1 MRRAATLLQLPLF
14 LAAQALGSEDVNYSP
29 EENYRPRNVT
39 GLDYYYYPWIGSYYN
54 GSAVFTISNVQP
66 RDNRIESEIE
76 EEGELELCGQLQN
89 ITYTWSYPAILAII
103 EIEPEDK
110 RPENTNP
117 IDVSLFT
124 SYSNFTQYFNDYM
137 DSGSMQDWDM
147 PFVFESIE
155 MSRYSYPMGRDTKPD
170 FNLTVAEETGNG
182 LPFRVTGSSEL
193 ERNPLGSLQMNMSTC
208 SRTEGWW
215 GVSPISLDSD
225 LDDVSGVTNPTVQLT
240 FDDSS
245 TNFIIRSW
253 VVANTLGE
261 GDEETPRI
269 SARLTIEFLGR
280 IDAARSDVLNE
291 GTPVMWIPS
300 MGFGNNSLSLDYESG
315 ALAAAG
321 VSIRQICSILGV
333 VLAYILI

>member
-1 MRRAATLLQLPLF
+1 MRRATTLSLF
-14 LAAQALGSEDVNYSP
+14 LAAQALGTVFDYDP
-29 EENYRPRNVT
+29 DENYRPRNVT

-54 GSAVFTISNVQP
+54 GSAVFTISDVEP
-66 RDNRIESEIE
+66 RDDRTDSEIE

-89 ITYTWSYPAILAII
+89 ITYTWSYPAILAIT
-103 EIEPEDK
+103 ETEPEDE

-117 IDVSLFT
+117 IDVALFT
-124 SYSNFTQYFNDYM
+124 SYSNFTKYFSDYM
-137 DSGSMQDWDM
+137 DSGNMQIRDM

-155 MSRYSYPMGRDTKPD
+155 MARYSVLTGRDKPD
-170 FNLTVAEETGNG
+170 FNLTVAEDTGNG

-193 ERNPLGSLQMNMSTC
+193 EQNPLATLQMNMSTC

-215 GVSPISLDSD
+215 AADPISLGDD
-225 LDDVSGVTNPTVQLT
+225 LDDISGLANPTVQLT

-245 TNFIIRSW
+245 TSFSIQSW
-253 VVANTLGE
+253 VRANTLAEKG
-261 GDEETPRI
+261 EETPRI

-291 GTPVMWIPS
+291 GTPVTWTRS

-321 VSIRQICSILGV
+321 VSIWSILAA
-333 VLAYILI
+333 VLAYIFI

>member
-1 MRRAATLLQLPLF
+1 
-14 LAAQALGSEDVNYSP
+14 
-29 EENYRPRNVT
+29 
-39 GLDYYYYPWIGSYYN
+39 
-54 GSAVFTISNVQP
+54 
-66 RDNRIESEIE
+66 
-76 EEGELELCGQLQN
+76 
-89 ITYTWSYPAILAII
+89 
-103 EIEPEDK
+103 
-110 RPENTNP
+110 
-117 IDVSLFT
+117 
-124 SYSNFTQYFNDYM
+124 
-137 DSGSMQDWDM
+137 
-147 PFVFESIE
+147 
-155 MSRYSYPMGRDTKPD
+155 MGRDTKPD

-208 SRTEGWW
+208 SRIEGWW

-321 VSIRQICSILGV
+321 RFPFHGNRFGCYFFPSN
-333 VLAYILI
+333 AYMHPLQWVCFNDFPPNSSVRSFEMQTLWAWMA